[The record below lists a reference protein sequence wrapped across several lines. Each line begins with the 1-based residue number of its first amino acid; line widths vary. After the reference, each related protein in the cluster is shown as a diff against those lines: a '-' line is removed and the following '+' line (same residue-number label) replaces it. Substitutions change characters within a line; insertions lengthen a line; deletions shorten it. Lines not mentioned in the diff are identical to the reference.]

1 MNGTGEKTINFF
13 VCKDPTAEIGGE
25 QNEPGQLDGDKDERP
40 LIQPESAVSSDFRRA
55 VVILTYMH

>member
-1 MNGTGEKTINFF
+1 MTLERKLSISL
-13 VCKDPTAEIGGE
+13 CKDPTAEIGGE

-55 VVILTYMH
+55 VVILTSMH